1 MGNGRNTMQNQK
13 TVIGGSDSTV
23 CSVASFSVFKEF
35 RLYCAHSVQ
44 SFGEEHKC
52 SRKHG
57 HCYKIRIEVHKHVDP
72 KTFIAIPFDEIEKAW
87 KKVGEPLDHTDLN
100 GKFGPNATTEVLAMY
115 LHGQMGMALGH
126 KCSIEVRE
134 TESSGVVV
142 RS

>member
-1 MGNGRNTMQNQK
+1 MNNQK
-13 TVIGGSDSTV
+13 TVTEDFGSTH

-44 SFGEEHKC
+44 SFGGEHKC

-57 HCYKIRIEVHKHVDP
+57 HCYKVRIEVHRHVDP

-100 GKFGPNATTEVLAMY
+100 DKFGSSPTTEVLAMY
-115 LHGQMGMALGH
+115 LHGQIGIELGH
-126 KCSIEVRE
+126 RCSIEVRE
-134 TESSGVVV
+134 TESSGVVI
-142 RS
+142 RA

>member
-1 MGNGRNTMQNQK
+1 MSEANER
-13 TVIGGSDSTV
+13 GGKGLDSSG
-23 CSVASFSVFKEF
+23 CSVASFAVFKEF

-44 SFGEEHKC
+44 SFGVDHKC

-57 HCYKIRIEVHKHVDP
+57 HCYKVRVEVHKYVEP
-72 KTFIAIPFDEIEKAW
+72 STNIALPFDDIEAAW

-100 GKFGPNATTEVLAMY
+100 EKFGANPTTEVLAMY

-134 TESSGVVV
+134 TESSGVVI
-142 RS
+142 RA